1 MNILI
6 AEDHPLYVVGME
18 SMLVDYN
25 VKAKIFEAADF
36 KKALKLLDIHKFDLM
51 IMNISIPFGDTIS
64 MVSSVR
70 LKQPGIP
77 ILICTGYDES
87 LYALSYLRAGANGY
101 ISKTASAIDFKLA
114 VEQVLKGQ
122 IYASSAVF
130 SSLFGLVF
138 DYRSDDNFPIN
149 KLSEKEAEVA
159 RLLAK
164 GLATKEIGEFIN
176 LSSSSISNYKAKIF
190 QKLGVANVIQLMNIL
205 DVK

>member
-25 VKAKIFEAADF
+25 AKAKIFEAADF

-51 IMNISIPFGDTIS
+51 IMNISIPFGDKIS

-164 GLATKEIGEFIN
+164 GLATKEIGQFIN